1 MTSSSDESAQ
11 SDDLGIADDQLPED
25 LQPDENPLAEGL
37 DPGESAGDLLE
48 DGKPVE
54 QGSGGEAS
62 VGDDSANDDSAGNEA
77 AGDDSG
83 SET

>member
-11 SDDLGIADDQLPED
+11 PDDLGISDDQLPED
-25 LQPDENPLAEGL
+25 LRADENPLAEGL

-48 DGKPVE
+48 EGKPAE
-54 QGSGGEAS
+54 QGSGGQDFSGEDS
-62 VGDDSANDDSAGNEA
+62 GGDEP
-77 AGDDSG
+77 GDEGSG

>member
-25 LQPDENPLAEGL
+25 LQPEENPLAEGL
-37 DPGESAGDLLE
+37 EPGESAGDLLE
-48 DGKPVE
+48 DGKPVD
-54 QGSGGEAS
+54 SGG
-62 VGDDSANDDSAGNEA
+62 DDAADDGS
-77 AGDDSG
+77 S